1 MFCYGSYSLV
11 YIPNTINSF
20 QFNEL
25 IKLNEFIKK
34 YKLNDYYMN
43 FITNIDD
50 KNLGETLPLLKNR
63 IDDNKAVLKEK
74 FLINNVKQ
82 K

>member
-1 MFCYGSYSLV
+1 
-11 YIPNTINSF
+11 
-20 QFNEL
+20 
-25 IKLNEFIKK
+25 
-34 YKLNDYYMN
+34 MN